1 MGKKKGLF
9 YKSCEMREKAVRE
22 SASERV
28 SERGER
34 FLQGGSVWDRV
45 GCTSQSGDSRIT
57 VESSFGRFGSDFRLV
72 ASRNASSHFVFL
84 ELSQLRWLEGVLLTA
99 KSSNWHLPKSCF
111 ASSVRR
117 RVEALKFNLKGVS
130 MLKVSEICPSG
141 QVFFVLIP
149 ADSKSGGWMSFL
161 RTIQDILD
169 IKPSKSLAI
178 PTRSFAEVVAGP
190 SFPLSG
196 RCSKSNIEGEGS
208 ILVED
213 VGIKDRQVFL
223 SKCLVMRFVG
233 SQPLRWDEFRKWSS
247 SSWGIPV
254 ASSFLPLGDDLWML
268 VCSSVSEVERILA
281 LKRWR
286 FKDWDIFMDVW
297 TKAAGRSRVLED
309 SNTAWVVV
317 RGIPLHL
324 RSMELFRQIGD
335 YCGGFISA
343 EDGVS
348 LSSIRLK
355 VTGGSLIP
363 DELPIRHG
371 SEIFPVRIEAEAP
384 SPLSAHGNLSSF
396 LSKWKA
402 KGKFF
407 KVGSAGSGGVSSSA
421 LPISPM
427 VKGSS
432 SSAARSAEIGG
443 APPRVGRQDSQGT
456 CNFRGDSA
464 HRVLLSPR
472 FDGQLSEDLTSE
484 VDVASNVPSVGFNS
498 NQIVPLVSQA
508 PEASDPYVSFTVFYP
523 STTGTVGGS
532 GGTPS
537 LETPGVVVRRRGRR
551 RSNRKFRQV
560 NGGGRGRRREDK
572 KADLYLDG
580 LELGSSHK

>member
-508 PEASDPYVSFTVFYP
+508 PEASDPVCVSVKLVEKDGLNPNSFDI
-523 STTGTVGGS
+523 
-532 GGTPS
+532 
-537 LETPGVVVRRRGRR
+537 
-551 RSNRKFRQV
+551 KI
-560 NGGGRGRRREDK
+560 
-572 KADLYLDG
+572 ADLRG
-580 LELGSSHK
+580 LSFFFKAYSLSLSRIFTSFFTSDSIRSAN